1 MPTRTNHLPDPD
13 YAAKSE
19 RVFGKPPDAPFLELY
34 VPEEFRSMELLGQVL
49 DAVWRLEREVIWAR
63 MAQLLHRDGV
73 KGDLT
78 EFGVYRGS
86 SLQSLIEKF
95 RPLGVIRRFY
105 GFDSFQ
111 GLPPGDPEKDHAWFL
126 AGGFQDGSKDAVRRR
141 LQEAFGTI
149 DNVELVEG
157 WYSKTLPTMGDR
169 IKEVAFARIDC
180 DMYSSTV
187 DVLNFLSGR
196 LCDGAILYFDDWTH
210 DASTGET
217 KAFFEFAARET
228 HRYKFERL
236 LTVSDGALA
245 VRVRLHK
252 P

>member
-1 MPTRTNHLPDPD
+1 
-13 YAAKSE
+13 
-19 RVFGKPPDAPFLELY
+19 
-34 VPEEFRSMELLGQVL
+34 
-49 DAVWRLEREVIWAR
+49 
-63 MAQLLHRDGV
+63 
-73 KGDLT
+73 
-78 EFGVYRGS
+78 
-86 SLQSLIEKF
+86 
-95 RPLGVIRRFY
+95 
-105 GFDSFQ
+105 
-111 GLPPGDPEKDHAWFL
+111 
-126 AGGFQDGSKDAVRRR
+126 